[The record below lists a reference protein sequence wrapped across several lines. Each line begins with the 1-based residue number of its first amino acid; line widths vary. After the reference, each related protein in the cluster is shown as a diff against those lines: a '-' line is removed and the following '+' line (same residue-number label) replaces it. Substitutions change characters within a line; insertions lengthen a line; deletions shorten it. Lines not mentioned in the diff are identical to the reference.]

1 MEIDPSISKSKV
13 FSNVFLKSISR
24 QMPVTNL
31 IQVYLIFERTL
42 IDGLKF
48 CEILQKQISTTSISA
63 LVCTRTEK
71 LKKSNTLKNIASDR
85 SIWAYRNSINNN
97 NNILD
102 MPTEQEGD
110 VLQIIFAC
118 MLLFVVFA
126 VCVQCCR

>member
-1 MEIDPSISKSKV
+1 MEIDPSISKSKE

-31 IQVYLIFERTL
+31 IQVYSIFERTL

-48 CEILQKQISTTSISA
+48 CEILQKQISTTTSISA
-63 LVCTRTEK
+63 LISTRTRPISK
-71 LKKSNTLKNIASDR
+71 RATPTKTLPVIE
-85 SIWAYRNSINNN
+85 AYRNSTNNN
-97 NNILD
+97 SNILD